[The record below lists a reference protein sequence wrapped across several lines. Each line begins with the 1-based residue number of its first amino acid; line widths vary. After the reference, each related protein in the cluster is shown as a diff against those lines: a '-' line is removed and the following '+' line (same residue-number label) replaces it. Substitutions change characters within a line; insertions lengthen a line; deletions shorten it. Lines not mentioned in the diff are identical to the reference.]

1 MYWGYYNKYIKYCIW
16 IICICHLSSLLNFL
30 DTFYV
35 NVCFSSNFWNLMYQ
49 YWTGILSTIFT
60 GQLWILKSI
69 SFNKFSIKQTTYIIL
84 KNNIWQKIFLVRLYL
99 MSMTKG
105 FFSVCFIQ
113 VSHILLTANNSS
125 YRKVF
130 MTFIFMEGQ
139 LKYSLKYK
147 VKVKSWKFQLSSGTC
162 LKHCQ

>member
-1 MYWGYYNKYIKYCIW
+1 
-16 IICICHLSSLLNFL
+16 
-30 DTFYV
+30 
-35 NVCFSSNFWNLMYQ
+35 
-49 YWTGILSTIFT
+49 
-60 GQLWILKSI
+60 
-69 SFNKFSIKQTTYIIL
+69 
-84 KNNIWQKIFLVRLYL
+84 

-147 VKVKSWKFQLSSGTC
+147 VKVKS
-162 LKHCQ
+162 

>member
-1 MYWGYYNKYIKYCIW
+1 MYWGYYNKYIKY
-16 IICICHLSSLLNFL
+16 CICHLSSLLNFL

-49 YWTGILSTIFT
+49 YWTGILSTVFT

-84 KNNIWQKIFLVRLYL
+84 KNNIRQKIFFSQMYP

-125 YRKVF
+125 YRKVL
-130 MTFIFMEGQ
+130 MTYFHGRPI
-139 LKYSLKYK
+139 KNK
-147 VKVKSWKFQLSSGTC
+147 VKVKSWKFQLSSGIC